1 VLKVFAFD
9 LGNTLVDDA
18 RLLSLSIEATA
29 AWLGKLLPPEASG
42 RFAEVYRRVNEATR
56 HPFISHT
63 YGEISF
69 FEAAFRELGITE
81 ISPDQALRAYR
92 GFLDGL
98 VEVDP
103 ELAPALAYLRESGY
117 RLAII
122 SNERTFR
129 VESFLETTGL
139 RPFFDEVVVSE
150 AVGAEKPDARIFRH
164 AYGLFGIRGEEL
176 AFFGDNE
183 IADGACREFGSPFVL
198 VTRYKKA
205 GWGWEEGSPHP
216 PDHVMPRI
224 DRKSLEA
231 FLDDRR
237 RVPFEN
243 RTSRLR

>member
-1 VLKVFAFD
+1 VLKVLAFD

-29 AWLGKLLPPEASG
+29 AWLAKILPSEAAG
-42 RFAEVYRRVNEATR
+42 RFAEVYRRVNEGTR
-56 HPFISHT
+56 LPFISHT
-63 YGEISF
+63 YGELSF

-81 ISPDQALRAYR
+81 ITPERALSAYR
-92 GFLDGL
+92 GLLDAL
-98 VEVDP
+98 VEIDP
-103 ELAPALAYLRESGY
+103 ELAPALAFLRESGY
-117 RLAII
+117 KLAII

-139 RPFFDEVVVSE
+139 RPYFDEIVVSE

-164 AYGLFGIRGEEL
+164 AFGLFGIRGEEL

-231 FLDDRR
+231 FLAERR
-237 RVPFEN
+237 RVP
-243 RTSRLR
+243 LQH